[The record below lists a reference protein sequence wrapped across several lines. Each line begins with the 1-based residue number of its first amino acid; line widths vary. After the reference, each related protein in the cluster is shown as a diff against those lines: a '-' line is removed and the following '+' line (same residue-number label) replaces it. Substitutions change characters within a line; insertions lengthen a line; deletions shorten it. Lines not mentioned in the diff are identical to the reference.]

1 VKYLLIIV
9 ATALATVFV
18 CSLWFGPHPDGKITD
33 DDVQAAQKL
42 LALDLTEDEI
52 DTLLADVRDNAED
65 FDLMHQYTLKNEVPP
80 ALLFN
85 PLPPGFTLDTSSTDP
100 VWNIPAEVPLP
111 VNRDELAFYSILELA
126 SLLKS
131 QQITSV
137 ELTQLYLDRIRRYDD
152 TLLSVITVTEELALE
167 QARRADEEIQQGKYR
182 GPLHGI
188 PYGVKDLLAVEGYK
202 TTWGAN
208 THKNQMIDETATV
221 VKKLEDAGAVLIA
234 KLTSGALARGDVWFG
249 GTTKNPW
256 DLEQGASG
264 SSAGSASAVV
274 AGLVGFAIGTET
286 MGSISSPSTRCGASG
301 LRPTF
306 GRVSRHGVMTLSWS
320 LDKVGPICR
329 SAEDAAL
336 VFDAIRG
343 MDVNDQTTVDAGGR
357 HPGGRHPGFAYDSE
371 VDLSALRMGFVEKY
385 FEKDTT
391 AQANNEQALATLRE
405 MGADL
410 KPVDLPDSS
419 TLPVKVLSLIM
430 YAEAGAAFDDL
441 TRSNRDDSLVR
452 QDERSRPNALRQS
465 RFIPAVEYI
474 QANRYRYQ
482 LIQAMDSLMQ
492 QYDVVVTPTRGGRQL
507 LITNMTG
514 HPVVVVPIGFD
525 DEGHPQSITFI
536 GNLYDEATILEVAH
550 TYQQATDT
558 EDKHP
563 EFFLPETIAENQGA
577 GAQ

>member
-1 VKYLLIIV
+1 MKYLFIV
-9 ATALATVFV
+9 ITTAVITALV
-18 CSLWFGPHPDGKITD
+18 CFLWFKAVSGKISD
-33 DDVQAAQKL
+33 NDVQAAQKL
-42 LALDLTEDEI
+42 LSLDLTDQEI
-52 DTLLADVRDNAED
+52 DTLLADVQGNAENYA
-65 FDLMHQYTLKNEVPP
+65 LMHQYTLKNEVPP
-80 ALLFN
+80 ALLF
-85 PLPPGFTLDTSSTDP
+85 DP
-100 VWNIPAEVPLP
+100 VPHNFTIDTASFSPEWNIPEDVALP
-111 VNRDELAFYSILELA
+111 INQDELAFYSVLELA
-126 SLLKS
+126 SLLKN
-131 QQITSV
+131 QKITST
-137 ELTQLYLDRIRRYDD
+137 ELTQLYLDRIHRYDD

-208 THKNQMIDETATV
+208 SHKNQTIDQTATV
-221 VKKLEDAGAVLIA
+221 VKKLEAAGAVLIA

-249 GTTKNPW
+249 GTTKSPW
-256 DLEQGASG
+256 DLTQGASG

-320 LDKVGPICR
+320 LDKAGPICR

-343 MDVNDQTTVDAGGR
+343 ADPKDRTTVEASFD
-357 HPGGRHPGFAYDSE
+357 YDGK
-371 VDLSALRMGFVEKY
+371 VDVSALSIGIVEKY
-385 FEKDTT
+385 FEDDTT
-391 AQANNEQALATLRE
+391 NQEHNEQTLEVLRKL
-405 MGADL
+405 GANFQ
-410 KPVDLPDSS
+410 PVSLPDST

-430 YAEAGAAFDDL
+430 FAEAGAAFDDL
-441 TRSNRDDSLVR
+441 TRSNLDDSLVR

-492 QYDVVVTPTRGGRQL
+492 QYDVIVTPTRGGNQL

-514 HPVVVVPIGFD
+514 HPVVVVPNGFD
-525 DEGHPQSITFI
+525 EDGHPQSITFI
-536 GNLYDEATILEVAH
+536 GNLYDEASILEVAH
-550 TYQQATDT
+550 AYQQATEF
-558 EDKHP
+558 EDQHP
-563 EFFLPETIAENQGA
+563 DFFLPKAVAEN
-577 GAQ
+577 

>member
-1 VKYLLIIV
+1 MKYLLVIV
-9 ATALATVFV
+9 ATAVVTVLSCF
-18 CSLWFGPHPDGKITD
+18 LWFSRSDGEIRGS
-33 DDVQAAQKL
+33 DVQAAQKL
-42 LALDLTEDEI
+42 LSLNLNDNEI
-52 DTLLADVRDNAED
+52 DTLLADVQDNAED
-65 FDLMHQYTLKNEVPP
+65 YALMHQYTLNNEVPP
-80 ALLFN
+80 ALLFDPVPQN
-85 PLPPGFTLDTSSTDP
+85 FTLDTASVSAQ
-100 VWNIPAEVPLP
+100 WKIPEEVSLP
-111 VNRDELAFYSILELA
+111 INKDELAFYSVLELA

-131 QQITSV
+131 QKITST
-137 ELTQLYLDRIRRYDD
+137 ELTQLYLDRIHRFDD
-152 TLLSVITVTEELALE
+152 TLFSVITITEKLAMK
-167 QARRADEEIQQGKYR
+167 QAHRADEEIQQGQYR

-188 PYGVKDLLAVEGYK
+188 PYGVKDLLAVAGYK

-208 THKNQMIDETATV
+208 SHKDQTIDETATV
-221 VKKLEDAGAVLIA
+221 VKKLEEAGAVLVA

-256 DLEQGASG
+256 DLTQGASG

-286 MGSISSPSTRCGASG
+286 MGSIVSPSTRCGASG

-329 SAEDAAL
+329 SAEDAAV

-343 MDVNDQTTVDAGGR
+343 VDPNDKTTVEAS
-357 HPGGRHPGFAYDSE
+357 GRHPGFDYDGE
-371 VDLSALRMGFVEKY
+371 VDLSELRIGTVAKY
-385 FEKDTT
+385 FEDDTVN
-391 AQANNEQALATLRE
+391 QEHNEQALNV
-405 MGADL
+405 L
-410 KPVDLPDSS
+410 KNLGVDFQPVSLPDST

-430 YAEAGAAFDDL
+430 FAEAGAAFDDL
-441 TRSNRDDSLVR
+441 TRSNLDDSLVR

-474 QANRYRYQ
+474 QANRYRQQ

-492 QYDVVVTPTRGGRQL
+492 QYDVIISPTKGFRQL

-525 DEGHPQSITFI
+525 EDGHPVSITFI

-550 TYQQATDT
+550 AYQQATNT
-558 EDKHP
+558 EDQHP
-563 EFFLPETIAENQGA
+563 EFFLPKVVAEN
-577 GAQ
+577 

>member
-1 VKYLLIIV
+1 VKYLLVIV
-9 ATALATVFV
+9 ATAVVTVLSCF
-18 CSLWFGPHPDGKITD
+18 LWFSRSDGEIRGS
-33 DDVQAAQKL
+33 DVQAAQKL
-42 LALDLTEDEI
+42 LSLNLNDNEI
-52 DTLLADVRDNAED
+52 DTLLADVQDNAED
-65 FDLMHQYTLKNEVPP
+65 YALMHQYTLNNEVPP
-80 ALLFN
+80 ALLFDPVPQN
-85 PLPPGFTLDTSSTDP
+85 FTLDTASVSAQ
-100 VWNIPAEVPLP
+100 WKIPKEVSLP
-111 VNRDELAFYSILELA
+111 INKDELAFYSVLELA

-131 QQITSV
+131 QKITST
-137 ELTQLYLDRIRRYDD
+137 ELTQLYLDRIHRFDD
-152 TLLSVITVTEELALE
+152 TLFSVITITEKLAMK
-167 QARRADEEIQQGKYR
+167 QAHRADEEIQQGQYR

-188 PYGVKDLLAVEGYK
+188 PYGVKDLLAVAGYK

-208 THKNQMIDETATV
+208 SHKDQTIDETATV
-221 VKKLEDAGAVLIA
+221 VKKLEEAGAVLVA

-256 DLEQGASG
+256 DLTQGASG

-286 MGSISSPSTRCGASG
+286 MGSIVSPSTRCGASG

-329 SAEDAAL
+329 SAEDAAV

-343 MDVNDQTTVDAGGR
+343 VDPNDKTTVEAS
-357 HPGGRHPGFAYDSE
+357 GRHPGFDYDGE
-371 VDLSALRMGFVEKY
+371 VDLSELRIGTVAKY
-385 FEKDTT
+385 FEDDTVN
-391 AQANNEQALATLRE
+391 QEHNEQALNV
-405 MGADL
+405 L
-410 KPVDLPDSS
+410 KNLGVDFQPVSLPDST

-430 YAEAGAAFDDL
+430 FAEAGAAFDDL
-441 TRSNRDDSLVR
+441 TRSNLDDSLVR

-474 QANRYRYQ
+474 QANRYRQQ

-492 QYDVVVTPTRGGRQL
+492 QYDVIISPTKGFRQL

-525 DEGHPQSITFI
+525 EDGHPVSITFI

-550 TYQQATDT
+550 AYQQATNT
-558 EDKHP
+558 EDQHP
-563 EFFLPETIAENQGA
+563 DFFLPKVVAEN
-577 GAQ
+577 

>member
-9 ATALATVFV
+9 ATALVTAFG
-18 CSLWFGPHPDGKITD
+18 CSLWFGPRPDGKITD
-33 DDVQAAQKL
+33 DDVHAAQKL
-42 LALDLTEDEI
+42 LALDLTDDEI

-65 FDLMHQYTLKNEVPP
+65 FEFMHQYTLKNEVPP

-85 PLPPGFTLDTSSTDP
+85 PVPKGFAVDTSSVALEWD
-100 VWNIPAEVPLP
+100 IPTEVPLP

-126 SLLKS
+126 SLLRS
-131 QQITSV
+131 QQITSM

-167 QARRADEEIQQGKYR
+167 QARRADEEIQQGEYR

-256 DLEQGASG
+256 DLTQGASG

-343 MDVNDQTTVDAGGR
+343 ADANDQTTVEAS
-357 HPGGRHPGFAYDSE
+357 FAYDSDI
-371 VDLSALRMGFVEKY
+371 DLSNLRIGFVEKY

-391 AQANNEQALATLRE
+391 AQSNNEQALATLRE
-405 MGADL
+405 LGADL

-441 TRSNRDDSLVR
+441 TRSNLDDSLVR

-482 LIQAMDSLMQ
+482 LVQAMDSLMQ
-492 QYDVVVTPTRGGRQL
+492 QYDVIVTPTRGGRQL

-550 TYQQATDT
+550 AYQQATDV
-558 EDKHP
+558 EDQYP
-563 EFFLPETIAENQGA
+563 EFFLPEAIAEN
-577 GAQ
+577 

>member
-1 VKYLLIIV
+1 MKYLLIFI
-9 ATALATVFV
+9 ATAAVTAVSCF
-18 CSLWFGPHPDGKITD
+18 LWFNRSSKEITD

-42 LALDLTEDEI
+42 LALNLTDSEI

-65 FDLMHQYTLKNEVPP
+65 FDLMHQYTLGNEVPP

-85 PLPPGFTLDTSSTDP
+85 PVPQGFTIDTTSISAQ
-100 VWNIPAEVPLP
+100 WSIPEEVILP
-111 VNRDELAFYSILELA
+111 INRDELAFYSVLELA
-126 SLLKS
+126 SLLKN
-131 QQITSV
+131 QKITST

-152 TLLSVITVTEELALE
+152 TLLSVVTITEELAIK

-188 PYGVKDLLAVEGYK
+188 PYGVKDLLAVAGYK

-208 THKNQMIDETATV
+208 SHKKQTIDQTATV
-221 VKKLEDAGAVLIA
+221 VKKLEEAGAILIA

-256 DLEQGASG
+256 DLAQGASG

-286 MGSISSPSTRCGASG
+286 MGSIVSPATRCGATG

-343 MDVNDQTTVDAGGR
+343 IDPNDKTTVDAA
-357 HPGGRHPGFAYDSE
+357 FNYDGQ
-371 VDLSALRMGFVEKY
+371 VDLASLRIGTVEKY
-385 FEKDTT
+385 FEDDTVN
-391 AQANNEQALATLRE
+391 QEFNEQALEVLKKL
-405 MGADL
+405 GANFQS
-410 KPVDLPDSS
+410 VSLPDSTS
-419 TLPVKVLSLIM
+419 LPVKVLSLIM
-430 YAEAGAAFDDL
+430 FAEAGAAFDDF
-441 TRSNRDDSLVR
+441 TRSNLNDSLVR

-474 QANRYRYQ
+474 QANRYRQQ
-482 LIQAMDSLMQ
+482 LILAMDSLMQ
-492 QYDVVVTPTRGGRQL
+492 QYDVIVSPTKGFRQL

-525 DEGHPQSITFI
+525 EDGHPQSITFI
-536 GNLYDEATILEVAH
+536 GNLYDEATVVEVAH
-550 TYQQATDT
+550 AYQQATDI
-558 EDKHP
+558 EDQHP
-563 EFFLPETIAENQGA
+563 AFFLPELVAEN
-577 GAQ
+577 

>member
-1 VKYLLIIV
+1 MKYLLIIV
-9 ATALATVFV
+9 ATALVTALACYF
-18 CSLWFGPHPDGKITD
+18 WFAPRPDGKISTN
-33 DDVQAAQKL
+33 DVQAAQKL
-42 LALDLTEDEI
+42 LALELTDDEL
-52 DTLLADVRDNAED
+52 DTLLADVQGNTENYA
-65 FDLMHQYTLKNEVPP
+65 LMHQYTLSNEVPP

-85 PLPPGFTLDTSSTDP
+85 PVPPNFTVDTTQSAPQWSIPEDVALP
-100 VWNIPAEVPLP
+100 I
-111 VNRDELAFYSILELA
+111 NRDKLAFYSVLELA
-126 SLLKS
+126 SLLKN
-131 QQITSV
+131 QKVTST
-137 ELTQLYLDRIRRYDD
+137 ELTNLYLDRIHRYDD
-152 TLLSVITVTEELALE
+152 TLLSVITVTEELALK
-167 QARRADEEIQQGKYR
+167 QAQRADEEIQQGQYR

-188 PYGVKDLLAVEGYK
+188 PYGVKDLLAVPGYK

-208 THKNQMIDETATV
+208 SHKDQMIDQTATV
-221 VKKLEDAGAVLIA
+221 VKKLEEAGAVLVA

-256 DLEQGASG
+256 DLTQGASG

-329 SAEDAAL
+329 SAEDAAI

-343 MDVNDQTTVDAGGR
+343 IDPNDKTTVDAS
-357 HPGGRHPGFAYDSE
+357 FVYDNQAE
-371 VDLSALRMGFVEKY
+371 LANLRIGMVEKY
-385 FEKDTT
+385 FEDDTVN
-391 AQANNEQALATLRE
+391 QENNEQTLNVLKGL
-405 MGADL
+405 GANFQ
-410 KPVDLPDSS
+410 PVSLPDS
-419 TLPVKVLSLIM
+419 TLLPVKVLSLIM
-430 YAEAGAAFDDL
+430 FAEAGAAFDDL
-441 TRSNRDDSLVR
+441 TRSNLDDSLVR

-492 QYDVVVTPTRGGRQL
+492 QYDIIVTPTRGRRQL

-514 HPVVVVPIGFD
+514 HPVVVVPNGFD
-525 DEGHPQSITFI
+525 EDGHPQSITFI

-550 TYQQATDT
+550 AYQQATDV
-558 EDKHP
+558 EDQHP
-563 EFFLPETIAENQGA
+563 EFFLPQPIAKN
-577 GAQ
+577 

>member
-1 VKYLLIIV
+1 MKYLFIIITTAI
-9 ATALATVFV
+9 ATALV
-18 CSLWFGPHPDGKITD
+18 CFLWFNSVSGEVSGN
-33 DDVQAAQKL
+33 DVRAAQKL
-42 LALDLTEDEI
+42 LSLELTDDEI
-52 DTLLADVRDNAED
+52 DTLLADVRGNADNYA
-65 FDLMHQYTLKNEVPP
+65 FMHQYTLKNEVPP
-80 ALLFN
+80 ALLFS
-85 PLPPGFTLDTSSTDP
+85 PIPQGFKIDTTSVSPEWDIPEDIALPI
-100 VWNIPAEVPLP
+100 NQ
-111 VNRDELAFYSILELA
+111 DELAFYSVLELA
-126 SLLKS
+126 SLLKN
-131 QQITSV
+131 QKITSI
-137 ELTQLYLDRIRRYDD
+137 ELTQLYLDRIHRYDD
-152 TLLSVITVTEELALE
+152 TLLSVITITKELAME
-167 QARRADEEIQQGKYR
+167 QAQRADEEIQQGKYR

-208 THKNQMIDETATV
+208 SHKNQTIDETATV
-221 VKKLEDAGAVLIA
+221 VKKLEAAGAVLIA

-256 DLEQGASG
+256 DLTQGASG

-306 GRVSRHGVMTLSWS
+306 GRVSRQGVMTLSWS

-343 MDVNDQTTVDAGGR
+343 ADPKDKTTLDASFVYDGQT
-357 HPGGRHPGFAYDSE
+357 
-371 VDLSALRMGFVEKY
+371 DLANLRIGIAEKY
-385 FEKDTT
+385 LEDDTVN
-391 AQANNEQALATLRE
+391 QEHNEQTLE
-405 MGADL
+405 VLKNLGANL
-410 KPVDLPDSS
+410 QPVSLPDS
-419 TLPVKVLSLIM
+419 TVLPIKVLSLIM
-430 YAEAGAAFDDL
+430 FAEAGAAFDDL
-441 TRSNRDDSLVR
+441 TRSNLDDSLVR

-492 QYDVVVTPTRGGRQL
+492 QYDIIVTPTRGRRQL

-514 HPVVVVPIGFD
+514 HPVMVVPNGFD
-525 DEGHPQSITFI
+525 EDGHPQSITFI

-550 TYQQATDT
+550 AYQQATDT
-558 EDKHP
+558 EDQRP
-563 EFFLPETIAENQGA
+563 EFFLPQSVAKN
-577 GAQ
+577 